1 MQILDRHLVKAV
13 VDLAVFLEFSS
24 EDILDADAS
33 IAAMEQLA
41 LELGLMPEEN
51 KRGFVEITLG
61 LAPGYGEK
69 EAFVSGLAQSLGLQE
84 K

>member
-13 VDLAVFLEFSS
+13 VDLAVFLGFSS

-41 LELGLMPEEN
+41 LELGRMPVEN
-51 KRGFVEITLG
+51 KREFVEITLG
-61 LAPGYGEK
+61 LASDYGEK
-69 EAFVSGLAQSLGLQE
+69 EGFVSGLAQSLGLQE